1 MAKITKIQ
9 TVRTP
14 WSANYMTLAKLGD
27 MLALKPYQME
37 GVVNRIYSSLNYN
50 ETPFTQSLIGNRTME
65 ITSNEWEWKMRGA
78 TEIPDTI
85 VKTTSAE
92 DVVAGRSFTLYF
104 SRDMWVYGDEIS
116 PGDSTHRFQCRIV
129 KNPYRYGNGFAY
141 EVELSNATS
150 IPQKFLEAGAQWNKL
165 FSAYGEAAVQGGST
179 QFSGTFAM
187 RNKLGKL
194 RKQYKV
200 DDYAWEEVL
209 AIKVTDSNGNTHDFV
224 DDFAMVE
231 FRKQWLREIEKA
243 LIFSR
248 TTENELDS
256 TGNKVDKFPG
266 LIQQIQEYGNYFPS
280 SNITLR
286 KIEDFVDGITYN
298 KFSPEQTVVMEMYTG
313 RKGLQHFSR
322 LIEAGIGN
330 KTGWQLQNGSGFD
343 PVKSMSSPYHSN
355 AYSYGYQFLE
365 YRMPNNIILR
375 PKVLPMLDDVYNQ
388 FELHEGFPKSSMSY
402 LFLDISPVGNENSNI
417 KMITKKNGFKTWY
430 VDGGISHS
438 GPQRGGS
445 AAHGGEW
452 YEMHISK
459 ELGLH
464 IEDPTRTGMLEL
476 I

>member
-1 MAKITKIQ
+1 MSKITKIQ

-14 WSANYMTLAKLGD
+14 WSANFFTLPKLGD

-50 ETPFTQSLIGNRTME
+50 ETPFSQSLIGAKTLE
-65 ITSNEWEWKMRGA
+65 ITSNEFEWKMRGA
-78 TEIPDTI
+78 TEVPDTLMERVSASDI
-85 VKTTSAE
+85 VK
-92 DVVAGRSFTLYF
+92 GRPFKLKM
-104 SRDMWVYGDEIS
+104 SRDMWLYGDEIS
-116 PGDSTHRFQCRIV
+116 PGDSKHMFQCRIV
-129 KNPYRYGNGFAY
+129 KNPYKEGNSYVY
-141 EVELSNATS
+141 EVELSSAAT
-150 IPQKFLEAGAQWNKL
+150 IPQRFLEAGAQWNKL

-179 QFSGTFAM
+179 QYSGTFAL
-187 RNKLGKL
+187 RNRIGKL
-194 RKQYKV
+194 RKQYKI

-209 AIKVTDSNGNTHDFV
+209 AIKLTDSNGNTHDFIE
-224 DDFAMVE
+224 DFAMVE

-243 LIFSR
+243 LIFQR
-248 TTENELDS
+248 TTDFELDS
-256 TGNKVDKFPG
+256 TGMRVDKFAG
-266 LIQQIQEYGNYFPS
+266 LIQQIEEYGNYCPT

-298 KFSPEQTVVMEMYTG
+298 KFSPEQTVVMEFYTG
-313 RKGLQHFSR
+313 RKGMQHFSR

-330 KTGWQLQNGSGFD
+330 KSGWALQNGGGFD
-343 PVKSMSSPYHSN
+343 PVKGISTPYHSN

-365 YRMPNNIILR
+365 YKMPNNVILR

-388 FELHEGFPKSSMSY
+388 FDLYNGFPKSSMMM
-402 LFLDISPVGNENSNI
+402 LFLDVSPVGNESSNI
-417 KMITKKNGFKTWY
+417 KLITKKNGFKTWY

-438 GPQRGGS
+438 GPQKGGS

-464 IEDPTRTGMLEL
+464 IEDPTRTGMIEL